1 MWTVKLAPFI
11 EYEWKSVHCHWH
23 FCIACFCC
31 YGLSVFS
38 LLFSSLVV
46 LILLHLLNVVL
57 FAWSSLSV
65 RSSPR
70 GFSLHRFNHVSS
82 SLHLS
87 SRTAPVMVCSTMQL
101 WAEMLLVPHQSTSCP
116 VRCPRMCTA
125 EWHNRSALL
134 GWFWFA
140 SFLTLQWTAET
151 FCSQTALDCN

>member
-1 MWTVKLAPFI
+1 MDSEIGTFYWVSVKISSLSLAFL
-11 EYEWKSVHCHWH
+11 YYL
-23 FCIACFCC
+23 FLLLRTLCF
-31 YGLSVFS
+31 F

-57 FAWSSLSV
+57 FASSSLSV

-70 GFSLHRFNHVSS
+70 AFSLHRFNHVSS

-116 VRCPRMCTA
+116 ARCPRMCTA
-125 EWHNRSALL
+125 EWHNRSVPL
-134 GWFWFA
+134 GC
-140 SFLTLQWTAET
+140 FLVCIIFNSSVNYRDFLQ
-151 FCSQTALDCN
+151 SDCRLVF